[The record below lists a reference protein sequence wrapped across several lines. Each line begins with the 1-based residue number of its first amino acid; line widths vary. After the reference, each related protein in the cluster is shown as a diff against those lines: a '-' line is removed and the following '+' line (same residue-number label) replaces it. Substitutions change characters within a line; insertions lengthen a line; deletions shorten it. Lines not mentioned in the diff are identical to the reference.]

1 VPAAGGEGL
10 SRLQTL
16 ARRAAAERETQL
28 ERCELCGAAIEPE
41 HRHLLDLRSRELMCA
56 CRACSLLF
64 DRRAAG
70 GGHYRLV
77 GDRRLRLEDLE
88 LDDASWDE
96 LRLPV
101 DMAFFF
107 HHSGEGRVKAYYP
120 SPMGPTE
127 SQLELD
133 AWAALEAANP
143 VLGTL
148 EPDVEALLVNRSLGA
163 RQQWIVPIDECYGLV
178 GLIRSSWRGF
188 TGGAEVW
195 QGIKRRFEDLD
206 RRSRPASA
214 KGAS

>member
-10 SRLQTL
+10 TRLQTL
-16 ARRAAAERETQL
+16 ARQASKERETQL
-28 ERCELCGAAIEPE
+28 ERCELCGTPIDAE

-77 GDRRLRLEDLE
+77 GDRRLRLDDLE
-88 LDDASWDE
+88 LDDALWEE

-133 AWAALEAANP
+133 AWETLASANP
-143 VLGTL
+143 ILRTL
-148 EPDVEALLVNRSLGA
+148 EQDVEALLVNRSLGA
-163 RQQWIVPIDECYGLV
+163 RRHWLVPIDECYGLV
-178 GLIRSSWRGF
+178 GLIRTTWRGF
-188 TGGAEVW
+188 TGGTEVW
-195 QGIKRRFEDLD
+195 QGIGQRFEELD

>member
-1 VPAAGGEGL
+1 VPIDA
-10 SRLQTL
+10 
-16 ARRAAAERETQL
+16 
-28 ERCELCGAAIEPE
+28 E

-56 CRACSLLF
+56 CRACVILF
-64 DRRAAG
+64 DRSAAG
-70 GGHYRLV
+70 AGHYRLV
-77 GDRRLRLEDLE
+77 GDRRLRIEDLE
-88 LDDASWDE
+88 LDDATWEE

-107 HHSGEGRVKAYYP
+107 RHSGEERVKAYYP

-133 AWAALEAANP
+133 AWALLEEANP
-143 VLGTL
+143 LLRTL
-148 EPDVEALLVNRSLGA
+148 APDVEALLVNRSLGA
-163 RQQWIVPIDECYGLV
+163 RQHWIVPIDECYGLV
-178 GLIRSSWRGF
+178 GLIRTSWRGF

-195 QGIKRRFEDLD
+195 QGIKERFEELD

>member
-1 VPAAGGEGL
+1 MA
-10 SRLQTL
+10 Q
-16 ARRAAAERETQL
+16 EREAEL
-28 ERCELCGAAIEPE
+28 ERCELCGAPIDPE
-41 HRHLLDLRSRELMCA
+41 HRHLLDLRDRELLCA

-77 GDRRLRLEDLE
+77 GDRRLRVDDLE
-88 LDDASWDE
+88 LDDALWEE

-107 HHSGEGRVKAYYP
+107 RHSGEERVKAYYP

-133 AWAALEAANP
+133 AWQALEAANP
-143 VLGTL
+143 LLATL
-148 EPDVEALLVNRSLGA
+148 QPDVEALLVNRSLGA
-163 RQQWIVPIDECYGLV
+163 RRQWIVPIDECYALV
-178 GLIRSSWRGF
+178 GLIRTTWRGF
-188 TGGAEVW
+188 TGGTEVW
-195 QGIKRRFEDLD
+195 QGIRHRFEELD

-214 KGAS
+214 KGES